1 MSESPFRFGLERVR
15 DVRVHAEKAAQE
27 TLAQSLMLRGTQLA
41 ALAEADAT
49 LAAARSSAVPDPVV
63 ASAVPVSGA
72 SLMARH
78 AWVQRLERRRDQA
91 ITACDRAEAQVAGDR
106 AKVLD
111 AARRREALDK
121 LRDRRRAEHAL
132 MAGRAEAARLD
143 EIAGRQAARSVA

>member
-49 LAAARSSAVPDPVV
+49 LAAARTASVPDPVI
-63 ASAVPVSGA
+63 SPSVPVSGQA
-72 SLMARH
+72 LMASH

-121 LRDRRRAEHAL
+121 LRDRRRAEHTVL
-132 MAGRAEAARLD
+132 AGRAEAARLD
-143 EIAGRQAARSVA
+143 EIAGRMAARSVA